1 MDVDSPP
8 STSNPL
14 PKESTLP
21 DAENPSIPAQAVR
34 DELPV
39 DDTGDVDMD
48 GETASRTTLG
58 VKQISNGNNGEGI
71 SSGRAGTSADKE
83 GFGNMASFFQ
93 PRKANGSGVKGK
105 GKGKEVDEAVYA
117 DEIEKRGGLPW

>member
-1 MDVDSPP
+1 MDIDSPP
-8 STSNPL
+8 SVSNPL
-14 PKESTLP
+14 PKESNLP
-21 DAENPSIPAQAVR
+21 DAENPSIPAQVEG

-48 GETASRTTLG
+48 GEQASRTTLG
-58 VKQISNGNNGEGI
+58 VKQISNGKNGQGI
-71 SSGRAGTSADKE
+71 VSGQAGTSADKE

-93 PRKANGSGVKGK
+93 PKKANGSGVKGK
-105 GKGKEVDEAVYA
+105 GKEVDDAVYE